1 MKRLNKLKLLRA
13 TFAAAV
19 TALAGVCLAQAAAEQ
34 LYVNRAALPIRAGK
48 GGAYDTVATA
58 KQGDQLTVVAREDN
72 WIKVQFGDKQGY
84 VLANSLSA
92 KQIKRGGMRNAL
104 AGGSDAGGLD
114 VGAAGKGLTPEAEG
128 YAKTKGMDPKVVD
141 QMIDRNNAVP
151 LPEWEAFQKEGNVGA
166 NRTK

>member
-1 MKRLNKLKLLRA
+1 MKRWKNGKALRA
-13 TFAAAV
+13 LFAAAV
-19 TALAGVCLAQAAAEQ
+19 VGVGGVCLAQAAEQ
-34 LYVNRAALPIRAGK
+34 LFVNRSALPIREGK
-48 GGAYDTVATA
+48 GGAYNTVATA
-58 KQGDQLTVVAREDN
+58 KQGDQLTVIAREDN

-84 VLANSLSA
+84 VLANALSA
-92 KQIKRGGMRNAL
+92 KQIKGGGGMRNAL

-114 VGAAGKGLTPEAEG
+114 AGAAGKGLTPEAEG

-151 LPEWEAFQKEGNVGA
+151 LPEWESFQREGNVGA